1 MTNTISSGEGFNLQQ
16 MGSSFQVVHATL
28 GRLRLRAN
36 DISLKPALKT
46 FAEVLRQQEGV
57 NEVQIHQQTG
67 SLVVKFDENKLSQS
81 RMLASLQ
88 QLGVSQAPTP
98 EEKNTDPFAAWKSVD
113 FWKEQGLDFIP
124 LATGLAVTGGLGISG
139 LAAIPVYM
147 IAAEATRQAI
157 DLTRDAWLELKEE
170 RLEDEGVEGDEETR
184 GQGDKGDKENS
195 KSRHFL
201 HLGRPQDR
209 SGSKIQNLTSKIPTA
224 SEATT
229 SLKIVHA
236 VAGRVRF
243 NVPRLAQDP
252 AYAQQVQKLLKAD
265 AAIASFRVNRD
276 AASIL
281 INYKPSEGIS
291 TSHWIDLLQTVGEES
306 VEQNSRATVPTEQKT
321 ETSQPV
327 LAAESI
333 DTTSISESDSIDV
346 TFLPQAEG
354 IKAVEKSSLWAVMK
368 SPALNLSLACMA
380 NFPLET
386 VPE

>member
-1 MTNTISSGEGFNLQQ
+1 MTNTISSGEGLNLQQ
-16 MGSSFQVVHATL
+16 IGNCFQVVHATP

-36 DISLKPALKT
+36 DISLKPTLKN
-46 FAEVLRQQEGV
+46 FAEILRQQEGV

-67 SLVVKFDENKLSQS
+67 SLVVKFDENKFHQ
-81 RMLASLQ
+81 LASIL
-88 QLGVSQAPTP
+88 QLGVSQTAAP
-98 EEKNTDPFAAWKSVD
+98 EEKKTDPFAAWKSVD

-157 DLTRDAWLELKEE
+157 DLTRDAWLELKDES
-170 RLEDEGVEGDEETR
+170 LEDEEDVRE
-184 GQGDKGDKENS
+184 QGEQGE
-195 KSRHFL
+195 
-201 HLGRPQDR
+201 
-209 SGSKIQNLTSKIPTA
+209 KISAKNPTPYTPHPTA
-224 SEATT
+224 Y
-229 SLKIVHA
+229 KIVHA
-236 VAGRVRF
+236 VAGRIRF
-243 NVPRLAQDP
+243 NVPRLAEDGE
-252 AYAQQVQKLLKAD
+252 YAQQLQKLLKAD
-265 AAIASFRVNRD
+265 AAIASFRVNRN
-276 AASIL
+276 AASIV

-291 TSHWIDLLQTVGEES
+291 TSHWIDLLQRVGEES
-306 VEQNSRATVPTEQKT
+306 VEQNSRATLPTEQKT

-327 LAAESI
+327 VAAESN
-333 DTTSISESDSIDV
+333 DTTSISEPDSIDV

-368 SPALNLSLACMA
+368 SPALNLSLAFMA